1 MYTVTTN
8 DSIAFILEGAEQ
20 VLAFR
25 AKIKVDTSDILSI
38 NWYEKF
44 SEWPTLQVRMPG
56 SYLPSWVMAGSY
68 WNEEG
73 WDFVLAKKPKG
84 LLQPLLFDV
93 LVVETSKEK
102 YKRIILKMTKDKA
115 QSIINWWN
123 ENNNPISH
131 V

>member
-8 DSIAFILEGAEQ
+8 DSMAFILEGAEQ

-25 AKIKVDTSDILSI
+25 AKVKVQKSDIVSI
-38 NWYEKF
+38 VWYDRF
-44 SEWPTLQVRMPG
+44 NEWPNLQVRMPG

-68 WNEEG
+68 WSEEG

-84 LLQPLLFDV
+84 LVQPLLFNV
-93 LVVETSKEK
+93 LVVETINDK

-115 QSIINWWN
+115 QIIINWWN
-123 ENNNPISH
+123 EK
-131 V
+131 

>member
-25 AKIKVDTSDILSI
+25 AKIKVDKSDITSI
-38 NWYEKF
+38 NWYDRF
-44 SEWPTLQVRMPG
+44 NEWPSLQVRMPG

-84 LLQPLLFDV
+84 LVQPLLFDV
-93 LVVETSKEK
+93 LVIETSKDK

-115 QSIINWWN
+115 QTIINWWK
-123 ENNNPISH
+123 E
-131 V
+131 